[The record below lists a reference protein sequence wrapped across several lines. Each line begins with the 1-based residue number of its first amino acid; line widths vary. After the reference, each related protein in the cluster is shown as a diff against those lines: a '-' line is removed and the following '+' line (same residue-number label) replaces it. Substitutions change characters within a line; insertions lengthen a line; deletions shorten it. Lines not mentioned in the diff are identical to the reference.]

1 MIPPRCPFLEK
12 IMKHMPLVILMSACC
27 VLASASVHA
36 VQAEGTQAPTS
47 KTSAVQTMYY
57 DVYAGGIH
65 AVKAKLDVNYG
76 NKDRYDLKLGAQ
88 TIGFLEKLVPWR
100 GTFETRGWKL
110 GKEGDRPELH
120 RSTATWRG
128 EDELKEYSYGRDG
141 SFKGLKVIEAGED
154 KSPTDLTDDLVSQST
169 DVLTG
174 TLEVMKHVQNTGK
187 CEGASE
193 VFDGKRRF
201 EMTFK
206 HEMDEVLNPTDYNVY
221 SGETARCVVEVKPMT
236 GEWHSKPRGWMS
248 IQEQGRQ
255 QGSLP
260 TVWFAKVSDDMP
272 AVPVKIRVKTEYGT
286 LFMHLTEY
294 TNGHKVIKAAAR
306 EE

>member
-1 MIPPRCPFLEK
+1 
-12 IMKHMPLVILMSACC
+12 MKHGLFVILMSMGAMALT
-27 VLASASVHA
+27 VPAHA
-36 VQAEGTQAPTS
+36 VKAEGAAPIAPKPS
-47 KTSAVQTMYY
+47 EIQTMYY

-76 NKDRYDLKLGAQ
+76 NSDKYDLSLGAQ

-100 GTFETRGWKL
+100 GTFETKGWKL
-110 GKEGDRPELH
+110 GGEQGDRPELH
-120 RSTATWRG
+120 RSTAIWQG
-128 EDELKEYSYGRDG
+128 EEELKEYTYGKDG
-141 SFKGLKVIEAGED
+141 SFKSLKVIEAGQD
-154 KSPTDLTDDLVSQST
+154 KSPTDLAADLVNQST

-187 CEGASE
+187 CEGVSE

-206 HEMDEVLNPTDYNVY
+206 HEMDEVLVPTDYNVY
-221 SGETARCVVEVKPMT
+221 SGETARCVVEVKPLT

-260 TVWFAKVSDDMP
+260 TVWFAKVSDEMP

>member
-1 MIPPRCPFLEK
+1 MMATAP
-12 IMKHMPLVILMSACC
+12 
-27 VLASASVHA
+27 VHA
-36 VQAEGTQAPTS
+36 VTAEETAPVLAKPS
-47 KTSAVQTMYY
+47 EAQTMYY

-65 AVKAKLDVNYG
+65 AVKAKLDVDYG
-76 NKDRYDLKLGAQ
+76 KADKYDVKLGAQ
-88 TIGFLEKLVPWR
+88 TIGFLERLVPWR
-100 GTFETRGWKL
+100 GTFETSGWK
-110 GKEGDRPELH
+110 GESDRPELH
-120 RSTATWRG
+120 RSTAIWQG
-128 EDELKEYSYGRDG
+128 EEELKEYSYGKDG
-141 SFKGLKVIEAGED
+141 TFKSLKVIEAGED
-154 KSPTDLTDDLVSQST
+154 KSPTELAPDLVSQTT
-169 DVLTG
+169 DVLTS

-187 CEGASE
+187 CEGTSE

-206 HEMDEVLNPTDYNVY
+206 HEMDEVLIPTDYNVY
-221 SGETARCVVEVKPMT
+221 SGETARCVVEVKPIT
-236 GEWHSKPRGWMS
+236 GEWHNKPRGWMS

-294 TNGHKVIKAAAR
+294 TNGQKVIKAANR

>member
-1 MIPPRCPFLEK
+1 
-12 IMKHMPLVILMSACC
+12 MKHGLFVILISACA
-27 VLASASVHA
+27 LLSTAP
-36 VQAEGTQAPTS
+36 VQAAKAEAATPAP
-47 KTSAVQTMYY
+47 AAAQPAAGAQTMFY

-65 AVKAKLDVNYG
+65 AVKARLDVDYG
-76 NKDRYDLKLGAQ
+76 KTSNYDLKLGAQ
-88 TIGFLEKLVPWR
+88 TIGFLERLVPWR
-100 GTFETRGWKL
+100 GTFETKGWKL
-110 GKEGDRPELH
+110 GAEGDRPELH
-120 RSTATWRG
+120 RSTATWQG
-128 EDELKEYSYGRDG
+128 EEELKEYSYGKDG
-141 SFKGLKVIEAGED
+141 SFKSLKVMEEGED
-154 KSPTDLTDDLVSQST
+154 KSPTELADDLVAQTT

-187 CEGASE
+187 CEGKSE

-201 EMTFK
+201 EMTFV
-206 HEMDEVLNPTDYNVY
+206 HESDEVLVPTDYNVY
-221 SGETARCVVEVKPMT
+221 SGDTARCVVEVKPMT

-255 QGSLP
+255 KGSLP
-260 TVWFAKVSDDMP
+260 TVWFARVSDDMP

-294 TNGHKVIKAAAR
+294 TNGSKVIKAASR